1 MPGLDVLAV
10 GHALVDV
17 RMRVEGFPMP
27 DMEVEILEE
36 ERGAGGSA
44 VNVSIDVSLL
54 GGRSGIIAKIGFD
67 SFGRL
72 VVDELY
78 THHVDTRGL
87 RIAIGKRTGFSIVAI
102 DREGRTAIYGYKGAS
117 EDLSPGELDEEII
130 RDARIVHIA
139 SLRPDTSIEAAR
151 IARSSGI
158 TVSWDPGR
166 RLARIGAE
174 RLAGLLSNVNIV
186 LANRI
191 EARLLTGADDP
202 VRAAEILSSYGPR
215 IVVVKLGSEGALLY
229 DRTLEN
235 PVHMPAKPVERI
247 VDTTGAG
254 DAFAAGFLLCLARG
268 CTSVE
273 ALEKGLETA
282 ALKIQCL
289 GSHRL
294 LGVEGCGLK
303 P

>member
-27 DMEVEILEE
+27 DMEAEILEE

-67 SFGRL
+67 GFGRL

-78 THHVDTRGL
+78 THQVDTRGL
-87 RIAIGKRTGFSIVAI
+87 RIAIGKRTGFSIVVI

-117 EDLSPGELDEEII
+117 EDLTPGELDTEII

-151 IARSSGI
+151 TARRSGI

-166 RLARIGAE
+166 RLARMGAE
-174 RLAGLLSNVNIV
+174 RLASLLSNVDIV
-186 LANRI
+186 FANRI

-202 VRAAEILSSYGPR
+202 VRAAEILARYGPR
-215 IVVVKLGSEGALLY
+215 IVVVKLGAGGALLH
-229 DRTLEN
+229 DKTLEK
-235 PVHMPAKPVERI
+235 PVHRPARPVERI

-303 P
+303 A